1 MGNIASGCFVPDSSS
16 KNIAKVIDARG
27 NLWKVRLPVKA
38 ADVMLEEPGHVISS
52 VEDLKRTRSVV
63 AMRADGELL
72 AGEVY
77 VLVPIGRV
85 HNKVTDT
92 DMAIIEAV
100 CGGMKRRKS
109 GAKVSPVAT
118 EVEESRVRVSS
129 VAVARG
135 YRSRSCR
142 PWTPVLESITEVP

>member
-1 MGNIASGCFVPDSSS
+1 MGNITSGCFIPDSSS
-16 KNIAKVIDARG
+16 KNMAKVIDARG
-27 NLWKVRLPVKA
+27 NLWKVKLPAKA
-38 ADVMLEEPGHVISS
+38 AEIMLEEPGHVISC
-52 VEDLKRTRSVV
+52 VNDLKRTRSVV

-72 AGEVY
+72 AAEVY

-100 CGGMKRRKS
+100 CGGKRRRNS

-118 EVEESRVRVSS
+118 EVEESRVRVSP
-129 VAVARG
+129 VAVPYG

-142 PWTPVLESITEVP
+142 PWTPVLESITEVL